1 MIRFVRYTVCQATML
16 AALTFAFVAV
26 PVAAADPAT
35 ARAASTADTK
45 TLMAD
50 ARRAVQAGK
59 LIAPAGDN
67 AFEYYVAIRR
77 IDVTDTGAHEGIVDL
92 YPLMADA
99 TDAALDR
106 GNWNEAARLLVLI
119 EAGVPASR
127 LAPRFRQRLEAAGVR
142 VPLTTAVAMAPR

>member
-1 MIRFVRYTVCQATML
+1 MMRFVRYTVCRATML
-16 AALTFAFVAV
+16 AALTCAFVAV

-35 ARAASTADTK
+35 ARAASTVDTK

-50 ARRAVQAGK
+50 ARRAVQAGQ

-77 IDVTDTGAHEGIVDL
+77 IDAAHAGANEGIVDL

-99 TDAALDR
+99 TTAALDR
-106 GNWNEAARLLVLI
+106 GNWNEAARLLMLI
-119 EAGVPASR
+119 EAGVPDSR
-127 LAPRFRQRLEAAGVR
+127 LAPRLRQRIEAAGVR
-142 VPLTTAVAMAPR
+142 VPVTTAVAMAPR